1 MALRKEKKH
10 KGYPK
15 VLGMSLESQQIPY
28 GKQYYSGLD
37 QNFQEFAETQ
47 QWEHHHQVAED
58 PIQHRD
64 EPRVDPQS
72 NEHPVDSQKQTHVNQ
87 HHSQP
92 QHPQGEHYDDFQS
105 NFTPMGLQLGF
116 NEQHPQQ
123 EFSGAPQPHPHP
135 HPQPHQ
141 QQALAQQQPQQ
152 QLQAQ
157 PETAAN
163 PPSTTMAVPSTAIT
177 TTTTAVG
184 EPEQPFYVNAKQYH
198 RILKRRLARAK
209 LEESLKVARGR
220 RPYLHESRHKHA
232 MRRPRGQGGRFLTAA
247 EIAERDRLE
256 KEKEQQDQMGPQDG
270 TVPVQNEQAV
280 PPPADQP
287 QSQQQHPPQQLV
299 GEIEAE
305 ATS

>member
-1 MALRKEKKH
+1 
-10 KGYPK
+10 
-15 VLGMSLESQQIPY
+15 MSLESQQIPY

-37 QNFQEFAETQ
+37 QNFQEFADTQ
-47 QWEHHHQVAED
+47 QWEHHHQAAED
-58 PIQHRD
+58 TIQHRD

-72 NEHPVDSQKQTHVNQ
+72 NERPVDSQKQTHVNQ

-123 EFSGAPQPHPHP
+123 EFSGAPQPQPHSHSHPHQQP
-135 HPQPHQ
+135 HPQPPPQ
-141 QQALAQQQPQQ
+141 QPLAQQQQQ

-163 PPSTTMAVPSTAIT
+163 PPPTTMAVPSTAI

-256 KEKEQQDQMGPQDG
+256 KEKEQQDHMAPQDG
-270 TVPVQNEQAV
+270 TGPVQNEQGV
-280 PPPADQP
+280 HSPADQP
-287 QSQQQHPPQQLV
+287 QSQQQHQPQV
-299 GEIEAE
+299 VVAEVEAE